1 MNDKKKEQAA
11 NAVDPLKVYR
21 DLVRFAIEEN
31 LSQVVPNEE
40 PAHARI
46 ILEEMAKHSTKTF
59 CAVSNKLSEDVWDS
73 AVIAAISLAIERGVK
88 VRLLVE
94 RPCENAGRLPENV
107 RKCVRSLSPRF
118 GELPNLAIMDG
129 RVFRV
134 ETDKSARKALFGVNV
149 KALSEQIA
157 NASDKI
163 ELAFDV
169 TEKEA

>member
-1 MNDKKKEQAA
+1 MSDEKDRQDV

-46 ILEEMAKHSTKTF
+46 ILEEMAKHSVKTF
-59 CAVSNKLSEDVWDS
+59 YAVSNKLSEDVWDS
-73 AVIAAISLAIERGVK
+73 AVISAISSAVDRNVD

-94 RPCENAGRLPENV
+94 RPCENVDRLPENV
-107 RKCVRSLSPRF
+107 RVRVRSASPKS
-118 GELPNLAIMDG
+118 GELVNLAIMDG

-149 KALSEQIA
+149 KELSEQIA
-157 NASDKI
+157 KASDKI
-163 ELAFDV
+163 ALAFDV
-169 TEKEA
+169 AGKGA

>member
-1 MNDKKKEQAA
+1 MDNEKNKQEV

-46 ILEEMAKHSTKTF
+46 ILEEMAKHSVKTF
-59 CAVSNKLSEDVWDS
+59 YAVSNKLSEDVWDS
-73 AVIAAISLAIERGVK
+73 AVISAISSAVDRGVD

-94 RPCENAGRLPENV
+94 RPCENVERLPENV
-107 RKCVRSLSPRF
+107 RERVRSASPKS
-118 GELPNLAIMDG
+118 GELVNLAIMDG

-134 ETDKSARKALFGVNV
+134 ELDKAARKALFGVNV
-149 KALSEQIA
+149 KELSEQIA
-157 NASDKI
+157 RASGKI
-163 ELAFDV
+163 AFAFDV
-169 TEKEA
+169 TEKGA

>member
-1 MNDKKKEQAA
+1 MNDKKKEQVA

-21 DLVRFAIEEN
+21 DLVRFAIEED

-46 ILEEMAKHSTKTF
+46 ILEEMAKHSVKTF
-59 CAVSNKLSEDVWDS
+59 YAVSNKLSEDVWDS
-73 AVIAAISLAIERGVK
+73 AVIAAISSAIDRGVD

-94 RPCENAGRLPENV
+94 RSCENADRLPENV
-107 RKCVRSLSPRF
+107 RVRVRALSPKSD
-118 GELPNLAIMDG
+118 GLANLAIMDG

-134 ETDKSARKALFGVNV
+134 ETDKSARKAVFGVNV

-157 NASDKI
+157 KASDKI
-163 ELAFDV
+163 ALAFNV
-169 TEKEA
+169 AGKGA

>member
-1 MNDKKKEQAA
+1 MSNDKDKQEA

-46 ILEEMAKHSTKTF
+46 ILEEMAKHSTETF

-73 AVIAAISLAIERGVK
+73 AVIAAISSAIDRGVK

-107 RKCVRSLSPRF
+107 RRRVRSLSPKL

-129 RVFRV
+129 RVFRI

-149 KALSEQIA
+149 KALAGQIA
-157 NASDKI
+157 KASEKI

-169 TEKEA
+169 TEKGA